1 MIIQKTHKTFSDE
14 GLFFVSKN
22 PKIRKFL
29 AQDLA
34 QFLAQEGLGN
44 KKRFQ

>member
-1 MIIQKTHKTFSDE
+1 MSFSE
-14 GLFFVSKN
+14 NGA
-22 PKIRKFL
+22 KIGKFL

-34 QFLAQEGLGN
+34 QFLAQEGRGN

>member
-1 MIIQKTHKTFSDE
+1 MTVILTTFRNE
-14 GLFFVSKN
+14 GLFFVSKK
-22 PKIRKFL
+22 PKSSKFL

-34 QFLAQEGLGN
+34 HFLAQEGRGN

>member
-1 MIIQKTHKTFSDE
+1 MNH
-14 GLFFVSKN
+14 GLDLEILQLSN
-22 PKIRKFL
+22 PKSGKFL

-34 QFLAQEGLGN
+34 HFLAQEGRGN